1 MTREDVAAFG
11 DRSIAAEAVIVS
23 HGEDDT
29 RKLGR
34 ELARLLPDPA
44 VVALIGTLG
53 SGKTR
58 LVQGLADGCGIDPR
72 AVTSPTFVLVQEYLG
87 KRNLYHFDAYR
98 LKSGSEFVDLGSE
111 EYFARPGIC
120 AIEWADRV
128 KEFLPEERLDISL
141 QATTAESRTV
151 RILARH
157 GRYVACVE
165 TLQKLFLS

>member
-1 MTREDVAAFG
+1 MTRKVVAAFG

-58 LVQGLADGCGIDPR
+58 LVQGLAEGCGIDPR

-87 KRNLYHFDAYR
+87 KRNLYHFDVYR

-120 AIEWADRV
+120 AVEWADRLL
-128 KEFLPEERLDISL
+128 ELLPAERLEVFL
-141 QATTAESRTV
+141 QVRTAESRTV

-157 GRYVACVE
+157 GRYVGCVE